1 MPAITADYSSSF
13 PSVIFVKEKK
23 NQGLLELP
31 PPPPPFFLNGRNKL
45 GYEFILSVL
54 YGSEMMSRSL

>member
-23 NQGLLELP
+23 KKQDLLGLVL
-31 PPPPPFFLNGRNKL
+31 PFFS
-45 GYEFILSVL
+45 LS
-54 YGSEMMSRSL
+54 